1 LFKNK
6 LIISR
11 NEAYLTAEAQ
21 RTQRPRREEKRKRGF
36 PSLLFS
42 LRGLCVLCAS
52 AVNLNWIPE
61 LLAQSDQF
69 IFEHTRRYS
78 AERQQA
84 AGRAVKPLADARCYA
99 IGMSEKLYI
108 KLVTQSLL
116 FLIVMGALLF
126 LPAGTFDY
134 WEAWAFIAVFVA
146 CNLPL
151 TIWVAINDPRLLER
165 RMRAGPTAEKEK
177 AQKIIVTILLL
188 SLAVAVLIPAF
199 DHRFGWSDV
208 PTSVV
213 ILGDALIAISYIG
226 FYFVLR
232 ENTYGA
238 ATVRVEE
245 NQKVISTGP
254 YAIVRHPMYAAAL
267 ILMLGIPLALGSWW
281 GLLALVPGLPALV
294 WRILDEEK
302 LLKRDLPG
310 YAEYTHRMRFRLIP
324 GLF

>member
-1 LFKNK
+1 
-6 LIISR
+6 
-11 NEAYLTAEAQ
+11 
-21 RTQRPRREEKRKRGF
+21 
-36 PSLLFS
+36 
-42 LRGLCVLCAS
+42 
-52 AVNLNWIPE
+52 
-61 LLAQSDQF
+61 
-69 IFEHTRRYS
+69 
-78 AERQQA
+78 
-84 AGRAVKPLADARCYA
+84 
-99 IGMSEKLYI
+99 MSEKLYI
-108 KLVTQSLL
+108 RLATQSLL
-116 FLIVMGALLF
+116 FLFVMGALLF

-134 WEAWAFIAVFVA
+134 WEAWTFIAVFIA
-146 CNLPL
+146 CNLPI
-151 TIWVAINDPRLLER
+151 TIWVAINDPQLLER

-177 AQKIIVTILLL
+177 SQKIIVTIMLL
-188 SLAVAVLIPAF
+188 SLAGALLIPAL

-213 ILGDALIAISYIG
+213 ILGNALIALSYIG

-245 NQKVISTGP
+245 NQRVVSTGP

-281 GLLALVPGLPALV
+281 GFLSLAPGVPALV
-294 WRILDEEK
+294 WRILDEER

-310 YAEYTHRMRFRLIP
+310 YAEYMQRMRFRLIP